1 MDLGAF
7 TRQHKPLWTEL
18 EQLLIR
24 FGKKKNRIAAD
35 DLDRLTALYKS
46 ASSHLATMHTHLPHE
61 ETTRYLNHLVSRAHH
76 MMYQESNKSSA
87 QLRHFFGSYLIGLIR
102 QRSGFILL
110 AFALFV
116 IGGLS
121 GYIAVWQN
129 PSNAYAVLPGG
140 LADSVDPTKTELPR
154 GDIHSPV
161 VSTEIMTNNIRVA
174 VLAFVSGITLGIG
187 TIYLMLYNG
196 LIVGAL
202 AAVFMHSGKSYVF
215 WAYILPHGVI
225 ELAAIFIAGGAGF
238 YMAYRMIVPTRYS
251 RKYEFLQAAKQSAQ
265 LLIGTIPL
273 FIIAGVIEGYITPSL
288 LSLEAKYAIAG
299 TTLLLLGCYY
309 AYGVRA
315 ARVRGAAE
323 AGR

>member
-1 MDLGAF
+1 MDLGVF
-7 TRQHKPLWTEL
+7 TRQNKPLWTEL
-18 EQLLIR
+18 ESLLIR
-24 FGKKKNRIAAD
+24 FGKQKGRIAAE

-46 ASSHLATMHTHLPHE
+46 ASSHLATMHTHLPQD
-61 ETTRYLNHLVSRAHH
+61 ETTLYLNHLVSRAHH
-76 MMYQESNKSSA
+76 IMYQESNKSSA
-87 QLRHFFGSYLIGLIR
+87 QLRHFFGSHLIGLIR
-102 QRSGFILL
+102 ERNRFILL
-110 AFALFV
+110 ALILFA

-121 GYIAVWQN
+121 GYISVWQN

-140 LADSVDPTKTELPR
+140 IADSVDPTKTELPR

-187 TIYLMLYNG
+187 TVYLMLYNG
-196 LIVGAL
+196 LIIGAL

-225 ELAAIFIAGGAGF
+225 ELTAIFIAGGAGF

-273 FIIAGVIEGYITPSL
+273 FVIAGIIEGYITPSV
-288 LSLEAKYAIAG
+288 LSLEVKYAVAG
-299 TTLLLLGCYY
+299 ATLLLLGCYY
-309 AYGVRA
+309 AYGIRSGK
-315 ARVRGAAE
+315 ARDE